1 MLWGFIM
8 ENDYKDALNFLYSL
22 QKYGIK
28 FGLSKTENLLK
39 KLDTPQ
45 KDLKFIHIA
54 GTNGKGSVATYLNFI
69 LMNAGYRVG
78 LYTSPHLVSFT
89 ERMRINGE
97 NISKRDVVHYT
108 KLIKYVMDQSEPPT
122 FFEAVTAMAIK
133 YFADKKVDIVILE
146 TGMGGRL
153 DATNI
158 VDPILTIITNV
169 SLEHQEFL
177 GNTIESI
184 TKEKAGIIKDKIPLV
199 TGINQEKSIQI
210 VEDICMK
217 KNASMYVLERDFSCI
232 QENGVYNYYG
242 INHNYNG
249 LKSGLNGI
257 YQKNNLALALA
268 SIEILNNKGFSTKD
282 EHVINGVKQAF
293 WPGRMH
299 IVSKAPIILLDGAHN
314 IAAMHGL
321 KESVKNMEYDK
332 LILVIGIMEDK
343 DTKEILDIIVPMTDF
358 TIYTRPNYYR
368 AMDPFKLKE
377 QYKKVHKYEIINNLE
392 RAIVRAEHI
401 ANENDMILITGSLFT
416 VGEALSILDPINYP
430 TEEA

>member
-1 MLWGFIM
+1 MK
-8 ENDYKDALNFLYSL
+8 NDYKDALKFLYSL

-45 KDLKFIHIA
+45 KHLKFIHIA
-54 GTNGKGSVATYLNFI
+54 GTNGKGSVATYLSSI
-69 LMNAGYRVG
+69 LKNAGYRVG
-78 LYTSPHLVSFT
+78 VYTSPHLVSFT

-108 KLIKYVMDQSEPPT
+108 KLIRNVMDKREPPT

-133 YFADKKVDIVILE
+133 YFADEKVDIVILE

-158 VDPILTIITNV
+158 VHPILTIITNV
-169 SLEHQEFL
+169 SLEHQVFL
-177 GNTIESI
+177 GDTIESI

-199 TGINQEKSIQI
+199 TGINQEEAIQI
-210 VEDICMK
+210 IEDICK
-217 KNASMYVLERDFSCI
+217 KKDVYIYRIEKDFSCI
-232 QENGVYNYYG
+232 QENGVYHYNG
-242 INHNYNG
+242 INHHYNG

-268 SIEILNNKGFSTKD
+268 SIEILNNIGLCIKD

-299 IVSKAPIILLDGAHN
+299 IVSKSPIILLDGAHN

-321 KESVKNMEYDK
+321 KESIKEMEYNK

-358 TIYTRPNYYR
+358 TIYTRPKYYR

-392 RAIVRAEHI
+392 RAIARAKQR
-401 ANENDMILITGSLFT
+401 ASENDMILITGSLFT
-416 VGEALSILDPINYP
+416 VGEALSILDPNNYP
-430 TEEA
+430 KEEV

>member
-1 MLWGFIM
+1 MK
-8 ENDYKDALNFLYSL
+8 NDYKDALKFLYSL

-45 KDLKFIHIA
+45 KHLKFIHIA
-54 GTNGKGSVATYLNFI
+54 GTNGKGSVATYLSSI
-69 LMNAGYRVG
+69 LKNAGYRVG
-78 LYTSPHLVSFT
+78 VYTSPHLVSFT

-108 KLIKYVMDQSEPPT
+108 KLIRNVMDKREPPT

-133 YFADKKVDIVILE
+133 YFADEKVDIVILE

-158 VDPILTIITNV
+158 VHPILTIITNV
-169 SLEHQEFL
+169 SLEHQVFL
-177 GNTIESI
+177 GDTIESI

-199 TGINQEKSIQI
+199 TGINQEEAIQI
-210 VEDICMK
+210 IEDICK
-217 KNASMYVLERDFSCI
+217 KKDVYIYRIEKDFSCI
-232 QENGVYNYYG
+232 QENGVYHYNG
-242 INHNYNG
+242 INHHYNG

-268 SIEILNNKGFSTKD
+268 SIEILNNIGLCIKD

-299 IVSKAPIILLDGAHN
+299 IVSKSPIILLDGAHN

-321 KESVKNMEYDK
+321 KESIKEMEYNK

-358 TIYTRPNYYR
+358 TIYTRPKYYR

-392 RAIVRAEHI
+392 RAIARAKQRASEK
-401 ANENDMILITGSLFT
+401 DMILITGSLFT
-416 VGEALSILDPINYP
+416 VGEALSILDPNNYP
-430 TEEA
+430 KEEV